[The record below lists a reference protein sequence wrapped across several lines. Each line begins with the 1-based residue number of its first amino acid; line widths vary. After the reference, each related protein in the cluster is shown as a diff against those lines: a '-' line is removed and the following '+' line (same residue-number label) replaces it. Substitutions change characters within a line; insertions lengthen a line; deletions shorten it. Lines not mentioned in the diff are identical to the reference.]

1 VIAKHKKRLLIWA
14 ASVAGAVVLL
24 LCLSLLIMRTQWFSD
39 FVRAKIISTLEDST
53 GGRVEIGMFRFDPT
67 HLTARIRNLVIHG
80 TEPQD
85 VSPLAAISELELRI
99 KLFSGLYH
107 AVDLAYLAIEQ
118 PRINLIVNPDGS
130 TNIPSPKAKSK
141 PSSKSSLATIV
152 DLAVGQF
159 RIEHG
164 SIAYSQTTIPFDL
177 RGENLRVSLDYSQ
190 VGQSY
195 SGNINVSPLKLSMG
209 KNEPL
214 EVQID
219 LPITL
224 ERDAIKLSNANFS
237 TPLSKLNLDASLR
250 NLTAPIIAAKG
261 SAKFSVSEIQRVANI
276 SPNNAKGVPQFATS
290 NFEAS
295 FDQSKGVLAV
305 QNLNV
310 ALGKSTIHVFGTANP
325 ATGETVRFNGDLALA
340 ELVSLISPSTPQVNG
355 SLDIGGTLSLD
366 SKLNYT
372 VNGTLESRALS
383 IRDGSTHLSNVSLST
398 PFHVTPFEI
407 DLNPIHLGA
416 LGGTLTAK
424 IVLEQMQ
431 KLSAEGQL
439 RDISL
444 SAITSAFSGHPIG
457 YAGVI
462 SGTVTARSNLHSKGQ
477 SDLLVSA
484 RTSIAPRGTG
494 VPVQGRLNAD
504 YAAASGDVAIPNSSI
519 TLPHSRIIISGS
531 LNKDLAVDLKS
542 QNLNDFLPA
551 ANFGASSPVKSLP
564 VTLKGGSANLTGH
577 VHGNLSAP
585 NINAH
590 LAITQF
596 IVNNDLFDDFS
607 LDLSAS
613 PSGASVQNGLLT
625 RGALRSTFDGSIALA
640 KWKPVGRSALSAN
653 VALRDADLGD
663 LLALGGTASF
673 QAAGPINA
681 DIHIHGTYGDPLGT
695 VAAQIPHG
703 NIDGQPFDG
712 MQTSVNLSH
721 GLISLDSFEVNTAGG
736 KLNANGVFR
745 HPANVIIAGKIETHL
760 RASGLN
766 LARLE
771 PLQRQ
776 SPGSAGDIDLTGG
789 LFADLDSQG
798 KETQFKIS
806 NVQANLSATNLR
818 VRNQDAGRLTASAST
833 AAGIVKYNVISNFAG
848 SNINIDGHTALS
860 TGYYTDATATIRKLS
875 LTKALDISGEG
886 TLPVSG
892 SLDADVALTGS
903 AQSPDLKVSL
913 TLSKANIYQEPVN
926 SLVTTVHYT
935 EALAEISSFD
945 LRMPAGDISL
955 NGRYEHPASGNQQSV
970 QLHLSSGELEIGKLQ
985 NVQQA
990 EPGLAGTV
998 NITADMTASG
1008 AAGKSLSQLLLS
1020 RLDSDISAKNIS
1032 IDKRHLGD
1040 LHLSAHTS
1048 QSKVAFQLD
1057 SDIAHSQIAA
1067 SGESQLAAGY
1077 PTRASLTF
1085 KDIHYVNFAP
1095 FLSTSEGPR
1104 PRFDALLEGKA
1115 SIDGPIQDPGSLRSR
1130 LELNRLEI
1138 SAASRGASPDAGNSK
1153 TVFLKNENPIIL
1165 SLAKSVVSVDQFHIR
1180 GPKTT
1185 LDLSGS
1191 ADLANTANPLHV
1203 NMSGSVDLGVLQ
1215 NVDKDVYSSGQI
1227 GLNAAVTGSLSQPL
1241 VNGKV
1246 ELHGANLN
1254 YADFSNGLSN
1264 GNGVILLN
1272 GKTATI
1278 QNLTGE
1284 SGGGKI
1290 TVTGFAG
1297 IGPAAIIYNL
1307 RANVSK
1313 VRTRYGSVSIVS
1325 NAGLSLSGNSQRSV
1339 LGGKVVIERVSYSSG
1354 SDVGSLLNTASSPP
1368 DATSTP
1374 SPLLAGIRLDI
1385 AVSTASDVRIVT
1397 PYVEKLS
1404 LNTGLQ
1410 VRGTAAEPGIVGHI
1424 NVSDG
1429 QLAFFGNTYGVNRGS
1444 INFYD
1449 PSAIRPE
1456 LNLSLETVAQ
1466 GVDVVLDV
1474 TGSINNL
1481 KLTYRSDPPLSFQQI
1496 IQLLATNTTPFDA
1509 TIASQQ
1515 PPAPQ
1520 QSMTQTGESAV
1531 LGQAVAN
1538 PVASRVQRVFGLSQF
1553 KIDPS
1558 LAGSNG
1564 QPTAKVTLQQKI
1576 ANNITFTY
1584 ITDVT
1589 ESNSE
1594 IIRVQFDLGAKT
1606 SAVALRDFNGN
1617 VSVELFHKFQVR

>member
-1 VIAKHKKRLLIWA
+1 MIAKHKKRLLILA

-24 LCLSLLIMRTQWFSD
+24 LCLSLLVLRTQWFSD

-67 HLTARIRNLVIHG
+67 HLTARIHNLVIHG
-80 TEPQD
+80 TEPRQA
-85 VSPLAAISELELRI
+85 SPLAAISELELRI

-130 TNIPSPKAKSK
+130 TNIPSPKVKSK
-141 PSSKSSLATIV
+141 PGSKSSLATIV

-164 SIAYSQTTIPFDL
+164 SIAYSQTTTPFDL
-177 RGENLRVSLDYSQ
+177 RGESLRVSLDYSHVSQ
-190 VGQSY
+190 IY
-195 SGNINVSPLKLSMG
+195 SGNINISPLKLSMG
-209 KNEPL
+209 KNQSL
-214 EVQID
+214 EVRVD

-250 NLTAPIIAAKG
+250 NMSAPIITAKG
-261 SAKFSVSEIQRVANI
+261 YAKFSLSEIQRLADI
-276 SPNNAKGVPQFATS
+276 SLNNAKGVPPFATS
-290 NFEAS
+290 DFAAS

-305 QNLNV
+305 QNLDV
-310 ALGKSTIHVFGTANP
+310 ALGKSTIRAFGTANP
-325 ATGETVRFNGDLALA
+325 ATGETVRFNSDLALA
-340 ELVSLISPSTPQVNG
+340 ELASLISPPTPQING
-355 SLDIGGTLSLD
+355 SLNIGGTLSLD
-366 SKLNYT
+366 PKLNYS
-372 VNGTLESRALS
+372 VNGTLESRDLS
-383 IRDGSTHLSNVSLST
+383 LRDGVTHLSNVSLST
-398 PFHVTPFEI
+398 PFHVTPLEI
-407 DLNPIHLGA
+407 ELNPIHLAA
-416 LGGTLTAK
+416 LDGSLTAK
-424 IVLEQMQ
+424 VVVEQMER
-431 KLSAEGQL
+431 LTAEGQL
-439 RDISL
+439 HDISL

-457 YAGVI
+457 YAGGI
-462 SGTVTARSNLHSKGQ
+462 SGTVTARTILQKKGS
-477 SDLLVSA
+477 SDLFVTA
-484 RTSIAPRGTG
+484 RTSIAPHGVG
-494 VPVQGRLNAD
+494 VPVQGYLNAD
-504 YAAASGDVAIPNSSI
+504 YMGATGDVAITNSVI
-519 TLPHSRIIISGS
+519 ALPHSRITLLGS
-531 LNKDLAVDLKS
+531 LNKDLTVDLKS

-564 VTLKGGSANLTGH
+564 VTLKGGSATLSSH
-577 VHGNLSAP
+577 LRGNLSAP
-585 NINAH
+585 NIKAR

-596 IVNNDLFDDFS
+596 SLNNDLFDDFS
-607 LDLSAS
+607 VDLSAS
-613 PSGASVQNGLLT
+613 PSSASVQNGLLT
-625 RGALRSTFDGSIALA
+625 RHSLRSTFDGSITLA
-640 KWKPVGRSALSAN
+640 KWKPVGRSAVSAN

-663 LLALGGTASF
+663 LLALAGTTGV

-695 VAAQIPHG
+695 VTAQIPHG
-703 NIDGQPFDG
+703 NLDGQPFDG

-721 GLISLDSFEVNTAGG
+721 GLISLDTFEVSTAGG
-736 KLNANGVFR
+736 KFNANGVFR
-745 HPANVIIAGKIETHL
+745 HPANVITAGKIETHL

-776 SPGSAGDIDLTGG
+776 SPGSAGDINLSGA
-789 LFADLDSQG
+789 LFADIESQG
-798 KETQFKIS
+798 KETQLKIS
-806 NVQANLSATNLR
+806 NVQANLSAANLR
-818 VRNQDAGRLTASAST
+818 VRNQDAGQLTASANT
-833 AAGIVKYNVISNFAG
+833 AGGVVKYNVSSNFAG
-848 SNINIDGHTALS
+848 SNINIAGHTALS
-860 TGYYTDATATIRKLS
+860 AGYSIDATATIRKLS

-892 SLDADVALTGS
+892 LLDADVTLTGS
-903 AQSPDLKVSL
+903 SLSPDVKASL

-926 SLVTTVHYT
+926 LLVTTVHYT
-935 EALAEISSFD
+935 ESLAEVSS
-945 LRMPAGDISL
+945 LNLQTPAGDINL
-955 NGRYEHPASGNQQSV
+955 NGRYEHHASGNQQSV
-970 QLHLSSGELEIGKLQ
+970 QLHLSSGELEIGKLH
-985 NVQQA
+985 NLQQA
-990 EPGLAGTV
+990 EPGLAGTIK
-998 NITADMTASG
+998 ITADMSASG
-1008 AAGKSLSQLLLS
+1008 AAGKSFSQLLLS
-1020 RLDSDISAKNIS
+1020 HLDSDISAKNIS
-1032 IDKRHLGD
+1032 IDKRDLGG

-1048 QSKVAFQLD
+1048 QAKVAFQLD
-1057 SDIAHSQIAA
+1057 CDIVHSQISA

-1095 FLSTSEGPR
+1095 LLSTSESLR
-1104 PRFDALLEGKA
+1104 PGFDALLEGKA

-1130 LELNRLEI
+1130 LELTRLEI
-1138 SAASRGASPDAGNSK
+1138 SAASHGASPDARSSK
-1153 TVFLKNENPIIL
+1153 TVLLKNENPIIL
-1165 SLAKSVVSVDQFHIR
+1165 SLAKSIVSVDQFRIR
-1180 GPKTT
+1180 GPKTS

-1191 ADLANTANPLHV
+1191 ADLAHTANPLHV
-1203 NMSGSVDLGVLQ
+1203 NMNGSLDLGVLQ
-1215 NVDKDVYSSGQI
+1215 NLDKDVYSSGQI
-1227 GLNAAVTGSLSQPL
+1227 SLNAAVTGSLSQPL
-1241 VNGKV
+1241 LNGKV

-1254 YADFSNGLSN
+1254 YADFSNGFSN

-1278 QNLTGE
+1278 QTLTGE

-1297 IGPAAIIYNL
+1297 ISPAAIIYNL
-1307 RANVSK
+1307 RANASK

-1325 NAGLSLSGNSQRSV
+1325 NADLSLSGNSRRS
-1339 LGGKVVIERVSYSSG
+1339 LLSGKVAIERVSYSSG

-1368 DATSTP
+1368 DPTSTP
-1374 SPLLAGIRLDI
+1374 SPLLAGMRLDI
-1385 AVSTASDVRIVT
+1385 AVSTASDVRIVSS
-1397 PYVEKLS
+1397 YVEKLS
-1404 LNTGLQ
+1404 LNTSLQ

-1429 QLAFFGNTYGVNRGS
+1429 QLAFFGNTYSVNRGS

-1466 GVDVVLDV
+1466 GVDVVLGV
-1474 TGSINNL
+1474 TGPINNL

-1515 PPAPQ
+1515 PPAPE

-1538 PVASRVQRVFGLSQF
+1538 PLASRVQRVFGLSQF

-1558 LAGSNG
+1558 VAGSNG

-1576 ANNITFTY
+1576 TSNITFTY

-1594 IIRVQFDLGAKT
+1594 IIRIQWDLGAKT

>member
-1 VIAKHKKRLLIWA
+1 MIAKHKKRLLTVA
-14 ASVAGAVVLL
+14 ASSAGAVVLL
-24 LCLSLLIMRTQWFSD
+24 LCVSLLVLRTQWFSD
-39 FVRAKIISTLEDST
+39 VVRAKIISTLEDSI
-53 GGRVEIGMFRFDPT
+53 GGQVEIGTFRFEPT
-67 HLTARIRNLVIHG
+67 HLTARIHNLVIHG
-80 TEPQD
+80 TEPRAAN
-85 VSPLAAISELELRI
+85 PLAAISELQLRI

-107 AVDLAYLAIEQ
+107 AVDLAYLGIEQ

-130 TNIPSPKAKSK
+130 TNLPSPKVKSK
-141 PSSKSSLATIV
+141 PGSKSSLATIV

-164 SIAYSQTTIPFDL
+164 SIAYSQTTTPFDL
-177 RGENLRVSLDYSQ
+177 RGENLRFSLDYSR
-190 VGQSY
+190 VSQSY

-209 KNEPL
+209 KNQPL
-214 EVQID
+214 EVRVD

-237 TPLSKLNLDASLR
+237 TPLSKLSLDASLR

-261 SAKFSVSEIQRVANI
+261 HAKFSVSEIQRFANI
-276 SPNNAKGVPQFATS
+276 PLNTAKGSPQFATS
-290 NFEAS
+290 DFDAS

-310 ALGKSTIHVFGTANP
+310 ALGKSALHAFGTANP
-325 ATGETVRFNGDLALA
+325 STGETAHFNSNLALA
-340 ELVSLISPSTPQVNG
+340 ELVSLIGPPTPQING
-355 SLDIGGTLSLD
+355 SLNIGGTLSLD
-366 SKLNYT
+366 PKLNYS
-372 VNGTLESRALS
+372 VNGTVESRDLTV
-383 IRDGSTHLSNVSLST
+383 RDGVTHLSNMSLST
-398 PFHVTPFEI
+398 PFHVTPSEI
-407 DLNPIHLGA
+407 DLNPIRLAA
-416 LGGTLTAK
+416 LGGNLTAK
-424 IVLEQMQ
+424 VVVEQMER
-431 KLSAEGQL
+431 LTAEGQL
-439 RDISL
+439 HDISL
-444 SAITSAFSGHPIG
+444 SAITSAFSGHSIG
-457 YAGVI
+457 YGGVI
-462 SGTVTARSNLHSKGQ
+462 SGTVRARSNLQKKGA
-477 SDLLVSA
+477 SDLFVTA
-484 RTSIAPRGTG
+484 RTSIAPHGVG
-494 VPVQGRLNAD
+494 VPVQGHLNAD
-504 YAAASGDVAIPNSSI
+504 YMGATGDVAITNSVVA
-519 TLPHSRIIISGS
+519 LPHSRITLSGS

-564 VTLKGGSANLTGH
+564 VTLKGGSATLSSH
-577 VHGNLSAP
+577 LRGNLSAP
-585 NINAH
+585 DIRAR

-596 IVNNDLFDDFS
+596 SVNNDIFDDFS

-625 RGALRSTFDGSIALA
+625 RRALRSTFDGSIALA
-640 KWKPVGRSALSAN
+640 KWKPVGRSTVSAN

-663 LLALGGTASF
+663 LLALGGTSIK
-673 QAAGPINA
+673 AAGPMNA

-703 NIDGQPFDG
+703 NLAGQPFDG
-712 MQTSVNLSH
+712 MQTSVNLTN

-736 KLNANGVFR
+736 KFNANGVFR
-745 HPANVIIAGKIETHL
+745 HPANVITAGKIETHL
-760 RASGLN
+760 RASELN

-776 SPGSAGDIDLTGG
+776 SPGSAGNIDLSGA
-789 LFADLDSQG
+789 LSAEIDSQG

-806 NVQANLSATNLR
+806 NVQANVSATNLR
-818 VRNQDAGRLTASAST
+818 VRNQDAGRLTASANT
-833 AAGIVKYNVISNFAG
+833 AGGVVKYNVSSNFAG
-848 SNINIDGHTALS
+848 SNINIDGRTALS
-860 TGYYTDATATIRKLS
+860 TGYFTDATATIRRLS
-875 LTKALDISGEG
+875 LTKALDISGES
-886 TLPVSG
+886 TLPITG
-892 SLDADVALTGS
+892 SLDADVTLTGS
-903 AQSPDLKVSL
+903 SQSPDVKASL

-926 SLVTTVHYT
+926 LLVTTVHYT
-935 EALAEISSFD
+935 ESLAEVSS
-945 LRMPAGDISL
+945 LNLQTPAGDISL
-955 NGRYEHPASGNQQSV
+955 NGSYEHPASGKHQSV

-990 EPGLAGTV
+990 EPGLTGSV
-998 NITADMTASG
+998 KITADMSASG

-1020 RLDSDISAKNIS
+1020 RLDSDISARNIS
-1032 IDKRHLGD
+1032 IGKRNVGG

-1057 SDIAHSQIAA
+1057 CDIAHSQIAA

-1095 FLSTSEGPR
+1095 LLSTSESLR
-1104 PRFDALLEGKA
+1104 PGFDALLEGKA
-1115 SIDGPIQDPGSLRSR
+1115 SIDGPIQDPQSLRSR
-1130 LELNRLEI
+1130 FELDRLEI
-1138 SAASRGASPDAGNSK
+1138 SAASRGASPDASTSK
-1153 TVFLKNENPIIL
+1153 TVLLKNENPIIL
-1165 SLAKSVVSVDQFHIR
+1165 SLTKSVVSLDQFHIR
-1180 GPKTT
+1180 GSKTS

-1191 ADLANTANPLHV
+1191 ADLANTVNPLHV
-1203 NMSGSVDLGVLQ
+1203 NMSGSLDLGVLQ
-1215 NVDKDVYSSGQI
+1215 NLDKDVYSSGQI
-1227 GLNAAVTGSLSQPL
+1227 ALNAAVAGSFSQPL
-1241 VNGKV
+1241 LNGKV

-1254 YADFSNGLSN
+1254 YAEFSNGFSD
-1264 GNGVILLN
+1264 GNGVILLD

-1290 TVTGFAG
+1290 AVTGFAG
-1297 IGPAAIIYNL
+1297 ISPAAIIYNL

-1313 VRTRYGSVSIVS
+1313 VRTRYGSVSVVS
-1325 NAGLSLSGNSQRSV
+1325 NANLSLSGNSQRS
-1339 LGGKVVIERVSYSSG
+1339 LLSGKVAIERVSYSSG

-1368 DATSTP
+1368 DPTSTP
-1374 SPLLAGIRLDI
+1374 SPLLAAMRLDI
-1385 AVSTASDVRIVT
+1385 AVSTASDVRVVSS
-1397 PYVEKLS
+1397 YVDKLS
-1404 LNTGLQ
+1404 LNTSLQ

-1429 QLAFFGNTYGVNRGS
+1429 QLAFFGNTYSVNRGS

-1466 GVDVVLDV
+1466 GVDVVLEV
-1474 TGSINNL
+1474 TGPINNL

-1496 IQLLATNTTPFDA
+1496 VQLLATNTTPFDA

-1515 PPAPQ
+1515 PPAPE

-1538 PVASRVQRVFGLSQF
+1538 PLASRVQRVFGLSQF

-1558 LAGSNG
+1558 VAGSNG
-1564 QPTAKVTLQQKI
+1564 QPTARVTLQQKI
-1576 ANNITFTY
+1576 ASNITFTY

-1594 IIRVQFDLGAKT
+1594 IIRIQWDLGAKT